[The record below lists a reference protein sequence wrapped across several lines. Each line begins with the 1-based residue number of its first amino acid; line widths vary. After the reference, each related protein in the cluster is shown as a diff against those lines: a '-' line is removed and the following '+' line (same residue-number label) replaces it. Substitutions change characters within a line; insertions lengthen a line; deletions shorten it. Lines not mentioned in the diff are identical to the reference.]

1 MHARTEGQ
9 RKQRDGNAKKGPK
22 EILKIKNTVTEKKNV
37 FDGLVRRLRM
47 AEEKIPELQDISIE
61 SSKEQRTKTEKKT
74 GTEYPRTV
82 RQLKKL

>member
-1 MHARTEGQ
+1 
-9 RKQRDGNAKKGPK
+9 
-22 EILKIKNTVTEKKNV
+22 
-37 FDGLVRRLRM
+37 M